1 MEVPT
6 DKRRETWDKWQT
18 RKQFL
23 VLVIT
28 THIYPI
34 MLIIEMYVV
43 ALNYVLLREF
53 EGAFGCPPFFSCRGL
68 SSPSAPH
75 PPEKI
80 PPPLKKGPVSALN
93 SIEFY
98 HS

>member
-43 ALNYVLLREF
+43 ALNYVLIRK
-53 EGAFGCPPFFSCRGL
+53 FGG
-68 SSPSAPH
+68 PSAALLFSPVEVRVALQPP

-98 HS
+98 LS

>member
-1 MEVPT
+1 MMEVPT

-43 ALNYVLLREF
+43 ALNYVLIRK
-53 EGAFGCPPFFSCRGL
+53 FGG
-68 SSPSAPH
+68 PSAALLFSPVEVRVALQPPH
-75 PPEKI
+75 
-80 PPPLKKGPVSALN
+80 LKKFHLP
-93 SIEFY
+93 
-98 HS
+98 

>member
-6 DKRRETWDKWQT
+6 DKRRETWDKRQT

-43 ALNYVLLREF
+43 ALNYVSIRKFGGPLAALLFSPVEVRV
-53 EGAFGCPPFFSCRGL
+53 ALQPP
-68 SSPSAPH
+68 

-98 HS
+98 LS

>member
-1 MEVPT
+1 MMEVPT

-34 MLIIEMYVV
+34 MLIIEMYLV
-43 ALNYVLLREF
+43 ALNYVLIRN
-53 EGAFGCPPFFSCRGL
+53 FGG
-68 SSPSAPH
+68 PSAALLFSPVEVRVALQPPH
-75 PPEKI
+75 
-80 PPPLKKGPVSALN
+80 LKKFHLP
-93 SIEFY
+93 
-98 HS
+98 

>member
-1 MEVPT
+1 MMEVPT
-6 DKRRETWDKWQT
+6 DKRRETWDKRQT

-43 ALNYVLLREF
+43 ALNYVLIRK
-53 EGAFGCPPFFSCRGL
+53 FGG
-68 SSPSAPH
+68 PSAALLFSPVEVRVALQPPH
-75 PPEKI
+75 
-80 PPPLKKGPVSALN
+80 LKKFHLP
-93 SIEFY
+93 
-98 HS
+98 

>member
-1 MEVPT
+1 MMEVPT

-34 MLIIEMYVV
+34 MLIIEMYLV
-43 ALNYVLLREF
+43 ALNYVLIRK
-53 EGAFGCPPFFSCRGL
+53 FGV
-68 SSPSAPH
+68 PSAA
-75 PPEKI
+75 
-80 PPPLKKGPVSALN
+80 LLFSPV
-93 SIEFY
+93 EV
-98 HS
+98 